1 MTGAADGWPRGTQ
14 STMTLTPRPWP
25 RRAGRRSRPGF
36 RKPGRRRCSPR
47 CRSRSRPSAT
57 GRTATARSRPP
68 RANHPDLGRPRRRGG
83 RPFIYGVGGYG
94 AWPGTSTFQERAA
107 SRCCEAAGTVI
118 QDRGGPSDN
127 RHSDTTAAD
136 PQHDPGS
143 PRPAPLVA
151 VPYPPGSRA
160 RHCLGPRWPVHHDR
174 QLGNQQAHPA
184 RHAAPDHDGGRLDRH
199 RLPHRRGDRGAGVRE
214 AIRQHRP
221 AETIRVDSGG
231 LPGRH
236 RPDRPYP
243 QGHQLDRLPLRDA
256 GHRRHGHRRRVL
268 GDQLGD

>member
-1 MTGAADGWPRGTQ
+1 M
-14 STMTLTPRPWP
+14 
-25 RRAGRRSRPGF
+25 
-36 RKPGRRRCSPR
+36 RKPSAPRSSQNRSTSCLAASTAAGEGSEDRVRRRCSPR

-57 GRTATARSRPP
+57 GRTATARVAATPSESSGSRPP
-68 RANHPDLGRPRRRGG
+68 SAQGRPAVYLRSWGIRNVPRHVYLPRTRGSPMLRG
-83 RPFIYGVGGYG
+83 R
-94 AWPGTSTFQERAA
+94 WHCHPG
-107 SRCCEAAGTVI
+107 SRGS
-118 QDRGGPSDN
+118 QWQPPPR
-127 RHSDTTAAD
+127 TTAAD

-160 RHCLGPRWPVHHDR
+160 RHRLGPRWPVHHDR

-184 RHAAPDHDGGRLDRH
+184 RHAAPEHDGGRLDRH

-214 AIRQHRP
+214 AVRHARAP
-221 AETIRVDSGG
+221 ETIRVDSGG